1 MRLQL
6 IVVSKR
12 LLRRLTI
19 RSRRASPEGELGQ
32 SSRKFIILFLNNI
45 LRHDSQ
51 YATIDRIKQAIVVL
65 EVKRLPFFIDWLSLT
80 MFCKGRLINLYDI
93 PRRIPYLF
101 EDPVLSS
108 EEAQAMLSQMRRE
121 DFGASK
127 MLKISMTSLTP
138 LSDKIIKVMKA
149 RLEDISE
156 PWEDVDFHKILNA
169 ERQRLRV
176 SVKVFMKALRYAL
189 TGMKVGLF
197 RIFLSLFFLYTN
209 IRFLS
214 GWT

>member
-1 MRLQL
+1 
-6 IVVSKR
+6 
-12 LLRRLTI
+12 
-19 RSRRASPEGELGQ
+19 
-32 SSRKFIILFLNNI
+32 
-45 LRHDSQ
+45 
-51 YATIDRIKQAIVVL
+51 
-65 EVKRLPFFIDWLSLT
+65 

-149 RLEDISE
+149 KLEDISE